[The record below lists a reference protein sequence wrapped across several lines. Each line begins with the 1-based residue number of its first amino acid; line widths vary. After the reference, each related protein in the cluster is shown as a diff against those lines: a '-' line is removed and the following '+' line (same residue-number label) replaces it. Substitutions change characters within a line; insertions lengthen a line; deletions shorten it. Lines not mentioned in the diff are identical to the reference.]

1 MAGNF
6 TNERGYVTQLLDYLM
21 SGTSPSEYKGAQS
34 DINKLI
40 ADADKKAE
48 LAKIFQMQVGR
59 ENIGVYRHL
68 DPADSTVTLLMG
80 LADQYYRNENIPIE
94 TLLRKDAMSRKDSP
108 MSMMDAT
115 RLLAQ
120 KRNQ

>member
-1 MAGNF
+1 MSGNF
-6 TNERGYVTQLLDYLM
+6 TDERGYVTQLLDYLM

>member
-6 TNERGYVTQLLDYLM
+6 TDERGYVTQLLDYLM